1 MAIARLRQ
9 RSVQVVVLPAHPG
22 VAAAP
27 QPAVAP
33 KAVPTPPAPTTS
45 TPAAPEPTVAAASD
59 TTAPPSLTVL
69 VGSFAA
75 IAIALIIAYF
85 LSKSVDKTFSAPAV
99 PAAGL
104 NMFALFY
111 VVAQAIERL
120 LEPISNFVYSPVPA
134 TNQRDQ
140 KVAAFLSDPQHS
152 TAKQAADAQAA
163 LDTVRANRAVIFWA
177 IATIISMGASAW
189 FKLYFLHLVGITGV
203 GRVPELFATGL
214 IIGSG
219 TKPLHDLISRIQK
232 ASTNASDPA
241 ETSSS
246 G

>member
-1 MAIARLRQ
+1 MVI
-9 RSVQVVVLPAHPG
+9 
-22 VAAAP
+22 
-27 QPAVAP
+27 
-33 KAVPTPPAPTTS
+33 
-45 TPAAPEPTVAAASD
+45 
-59 TTAPPSLTVL
+59 
-69 VGSFAA
+69 VGSFVA
-75 IAIALIIAYF
+75 IAIAVVIAYF
-85 LSKSVDKTFSAPAV
+85 LSKSLDKNFDKATVA
-99 PAAGL
+99 AAGL

-120 LEPISNFVYSPVPA
+120 LEPISNFVYSAVPA

-140 KVAAFLSDPQHS
+140 KVAAFLSAPQES

-189 FKLYFLHLVGITGV
+189 FKLYFLHLIGITSV
-203 GRVPELFATGL
+203 GRVPELLATGL

-232 ASTNASDPA
+232 SSTNASDPA
-241 ETSSS
+241 ETSTS

>member
-9 RSVQVVVLPAHPG
+9 QSVQVVVVPTHPG
-22 VAAAP
+22 GEAAR

-33 KAVPTPPAPTTS
+33 NTGPVMAAPGAPAPV
-45 TPAAPEPTVAAASD
+45 PEPTVAAASSMA
-59 TTAPPSLTVL
+59 APPSLMVI
-69 VGSFAA
+69 VGSFVA
-75 IAIALIIAYF
+75 IAIALVIAYF
-85 LSKSVDKTFSAPAV
+85 LSKSWDKDFDKAAAA
-99 PAAGL
+99 AAGL
-104 NMFALFY
+104 NVFALFY

-120 LEPISNFVYSPVPA
+120 LEPISNFIYSAVPT

-140 KVAAFLSDPQHS
+140 KVAAFLSAPQGN
-152 TAKQAADAQAA
+152 TARQAADAQAA

-177 IATIISMGASAW
+177 MATIISMGASAW
-189 FKLYFLHLVGITGV
+189 FKLYFLHLVGITSI
-203 GRVPELFATGL
+203 GRVPELLATGL

-232 ASTNASDPA
+232 SSTNASDPA